1 MDTPKAQEKSVT
13 QGWRAAAPR
22 PAGSVSAPCQASTP
36 GPFMTSLG
44 KTSTLPN
51 HSRDFLEV
59 RALFH
64 LWEYMGI

>member
-13 QGWRAAAPR
+13 QGLHAAAPR

-44 KTSTLPN
+44 KTATPPLHPA
-51 HSRDFLEV
+51 HPF
-59 RALFH
+59 
-64 LWEYMGI
+64 